1 MSSADPNRQ
10 YSPDPNIL
18 ERKAAGYLQ
27 WRCPGAAK
35 VRAAPPTDAAALRS
49 VERRAVLWAAV
60 AGIISG
66 GIIGGVEVFVRQG
79 LLEGFEGLDWQEQ
92 LPYWVAF
99 FAFAGVISLI
109 EILFLY
115 WTALHAIAR
124 VSRIAGL
131 ALSERASEAVARGLA
146 RAALEFP
153 NPRIRVYGIDPYA
166 LMPNWRI
173 TVRALL
179 YRMKV
184 GVSSFML
191 RVLLRRVL
199 GRMALR
205 GLVPLFTGPLY
216 AIWNAII
223 TWRIIREARVR
234 ALGPAAVEELA
245 AQIDAEGGEVGRE
258 AQEVML
264 HGVGE
269 LMMRGYDAHP
279 NYVLLLSRLVEKLD
293 PADHTI
299 EVDWPAKRRHIGDL
313 REREQ
318 ALALDVLTVAAVL
331 GSKVTR
337 LQKELLGEVHADRGL
352 TLPSAAIK
360 RLRTELIEGQH
371 ITREEL
377 KAAREPRPG

>member
-1 MSSADPNRQ
+1 MSSTDPNRH
-10 YSPDPNIL
+10 YSPDPNVL

-27 WRCPGAAK
+27 WRCPGAAR
-35 VRAAPPTDAAALRS
+35 VCEGPPVDAAALRA
-49 VERRAVLWAAV
+49 VERRAVIWAAV
-60 AGIISG
+60 AGVVSG
-66 GIIGGVEVFVRQG
+66 GLIGGVEVFVRQG
-79 LLEGFEGLDWQEQ
+79 LLEGFEDVDWLDQ
-92 LPYWVAF
+92 LPYWIGF
-99 FAFAGVISLI
+99 FAFAGLVSLI

-124 VSRIAGL
+124 VSRISGL
-131 ALSERASEAVARGLA
+131 ALDEEASEAVARGLA

-153 NPRIRVYGIDPYA
+153 NPRIRIYGIDPYA

-205 GLVPLFTGPLY
+205 GLIPLFTGPLY
-216 AIWNAII
+216 AVWNAII
-223 TWRIIREARVR
+223 IWRIIREARVR
-234 ALGPAAVEELA
+234 ALGPAAVEELVA
-245 AQIDAEGGEVGRE
+245 RIDAEGEGVRPE

-293 PADHTI
+293 PDDHTI
-299 EVDWPAKRRHIGDL
+299 EVDWPQKRRQIGDL
-313 REREQ
+313 GDREQ
-318 ALALDVLTVAAVL
+318 ALVLDVLTVAALL

-337 LQKELLGEVHADRGL
+337 LQKDLLREIHADRGL
-352 TLPSAAIK
+352 QLRPEAVK
-360 RLRTELIEGQH
+360 RLRTRLIEGQP
-371 ITREEL
+371 ITREKL
-377 KAAREPRPG
+377 KAARGGS